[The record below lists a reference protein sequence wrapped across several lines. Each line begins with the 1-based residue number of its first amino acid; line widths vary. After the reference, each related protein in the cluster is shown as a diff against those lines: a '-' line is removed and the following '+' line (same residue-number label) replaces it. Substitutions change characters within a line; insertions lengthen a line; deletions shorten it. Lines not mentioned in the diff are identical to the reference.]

1 MAMGG
6 RAAEEIVFN
15 DITTGASSDI
25 SQATRIARDMVVE
38 WGMGELGPVNFGP
51 QIDLNDWGKVWME
64 PSKVSDQMQSR
75 VDEEIKKIVNAA
87 FERAKEIIK
96 KNRKKLDELA
106 KMLVEKESLDEKEF
120 EKLMKG

>member
-1 MAMGG
+1 
-6 RAAEEIVFN
+6 
-15 DITTGASSDI
+15 
-25 SQATRIARDMVVE
+25 
-38 WGMGELGPVNFGP
+38 
-51 QIDLNDWGKVWME
+51 
-64 PSKVSDQMQSR
+64 